1 LSYRDYLRQLLCHL
15 KWALRIEQRVTIEE
29 FYQILHLAETI
40 IDYGRMI
47 QEYHRRSVPNVIV
60 EVSELA
66 RRFRETPQTIKNA
79 LLLLKDMRRA
89 NPAHLDGCWELQ
101 LTEDNRGDL
110 GAA

>member
-1 LSYRDYLRQLLCHL
+1 M
-15 KWALRIEQRVTIEE
+15 EQRVSIEE

-47 QEYHRRSVPNVIV
+47 QMYHRRALPNVTV

-66 RRFRETPQTIKNA
+66 SRFRETPQTIKNA
-79 LLLLKDMRRA
+79 LLLLEDMGRA
-89 NPAHLDGCWELQ
+89 RPARLNGCWELQ
-101 LTEDNRGDL
+101 LVEDERDDL